1 MQGERYTDLSI
12 TLSTF
17 CMKYAGLWTAKNYAE
32 ERRRKLGITYSIYIL
47 CFAMFFEIRDLYFSW
62 GDLSAAL
69 YVACNLS
76 IVALTSFKVFI
87 LVLYRSELADLIL
100 YMQEHFWH
108 CEYDEREK
116 AILASCRK
124 TCIFFTISVT
134 FIGECAVFS
143 YLVTPIVVNLGGNGT
158 VRLHPF
164 NMWLDAV
171 LITPYFE
178 IAFFGQI
185 LILFH
190 IGSCYFCFDNMFSI
204 FCLHL
209 ATQFRILQ
217 YRFETMCEISE
228 ETVHAYLK
236 FSPTNYA
243 VDVYQKFKV
252 YVQQHQALIDY
263 STLLERVFTLI
274 TFGQVMF
281 FSVLICLFGYQI
293 VMADSTP
300 ERRTIFICLTVGST
314 SLLFMFTYSCHGLME
329 QSDLLADAMYST
341 MWTRIPMNKYGKML
355 RNDLMMVILRA
366 RRTCC
371 ITANGFFPV
380 SLETFTTILSTAAS
394 YFTLLRNSVEQQ

>member
-1 MQGERYTDLSI
+1 
-12 TLSTF
+12 
-17 CMKYAGLWTAKNYAE
+17 
-32 ERRRKLGITYSIYIL
+32 
-47 CFAMFFEIRDLYFSW
+47 
-62 GDLSAAL
+62 
-69 YVACNLS
+69 
-76 IVALTSFKVFI
+76 
-87 LVLYRSELADLIL
+87 
-100 YMQEHFWH
+100 
-108 CEYDEREK
+108 
-116 AILASCRK
+116 
-124 TCIFFTISVT
+124 
-134 FIGECAVFS
+134 
-143 YLVTPIVVNLGGNGT
+143 
-158 VRLHPF
+158 
-164 NMWLDAV
+164 
-171 LITPYFE
+171 
-178 IAFFGQI
+178 
-185 LILFH
+185 
-190 IGSCYFCFDNMFSI
+190 MFSI